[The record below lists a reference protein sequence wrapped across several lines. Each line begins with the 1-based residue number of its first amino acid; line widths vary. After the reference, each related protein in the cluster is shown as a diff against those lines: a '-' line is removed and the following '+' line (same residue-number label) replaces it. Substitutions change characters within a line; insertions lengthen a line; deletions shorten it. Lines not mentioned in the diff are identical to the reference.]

1 MIFLYTAAL
10 MLVTTTF
17 ATASSGTSPA
27 SYNGPTGNLPDWL
40 EIHKDRDLMA
50 SYLDFS
56 RQRHAESVQKARES
70 YVHGV
75 SDDDTQDGF
84 LDTLQFDEYSI
95 GSAGKIPDF
104 GDELERR
111 LFVTSAKTPLFT
123 AKECQEVVQNAEAH
137 FQGGPWSTLPSGQY
151 DVNGFWIRDVPQ
163 VHAWFDRMV
172 AERLFPLL
180 KQKFPHFV
188 DSVEDLVVD
197 NAYLFKYTPET
208 GRRTDVHTDS
218 GCLSFTIAM
227 NGNDEYAGGGT
238 WFEGLEG
245 KDSNVI
251 EMNVGQCTV
260 RPGGVRHCGNA
271 VKSGTRYVIGGFC
284 MNVKKV
290 EHVRMLMG
298 LGSQESLKQN
308 DSEAQ
313 QALEAAIALNPD
325 FDGPYTHL
333 ANLLERQGDLPKAQ
347 KVLEHC
353 FRHVNPQS
361 GEVAYSLGAMYLD
374 QGQSEH
380 AKNCMEACLQA
391 DDCDIDAMM
400 VMAQA
405 CAGQGDH
412 QGEQAWYERLV
423 STPGASSEVAG
434 KAFCNLGVLHEGT
447 EKEIEFYEKSLQV
460 LPDSFPTSYSLG
472 CAYASQKDWDSAVA
486 AFRKAVQAAT
496 NTEDESQA
504 LQSLYRV
511 TAGKMQ
517 QDQPTGASSREE
529 MIQQFMDIMG
539 QENYENLVAT
549 RQ

>member
-1 MIFLYTAAL
+1 M
-10 MLVTTTF
+10 TTPNMTF
-17 ATASSGTSPA
+17 STRCNLTSIRLGKKKRHFDLNSYSCAQTQSHDSLFVFSSA
-27 SYNGPTGNLPDWL
+27 
-40 EIHKDRDLMA
+40 
-50 SYLDFS
+50 
-56 RQRHAESVQKARES
+56 
-70 YVHGV
+70 
-75 SDDDTQDGF
+75 
-84 LDTLQFDEYSI
+84 
-95 GSAGKIPDF
+95 AGKIPDF
-104 GDELERR
+104 GDELQRK

-123 AKECQEVVQNAEAH
+123 AKECHEVIENAEKH

-197 NAYLFKYTPET
+197 NAYIFKYTPET

-227 NGNDEYAGGGT
+227 NGNDEYSGGGT

-245 KDSNVI
+245 QHDSVI

-271 VKSGTRYVIGGFC
+271 VKSGTRYIIGGFC
-284 MNVKKV
+284 MNAKKV
-290 EHVRMLMG
+290 EHVRMLTS
-298 LGSQESLKQN
+298 LGSQESLKHN
-308 DSEAQ
+308 DSKAQ

-333 ANLLERQGDLPKAQ
+333 ANLLQRQGDLPKAQ

-353 FRHVNPQS
+353 FHHVNPQS
-361 GEVAYSLGAMYLD
+361 GEVAYSLGAIYLD
-374 QGQSEH
+374 QGQLEK

-391 DDCDIDAMM
+391 DDCDVDAML

-405 CAGQGDH
+405 CAGQGDR

-423 STPGASSEVAG
+423 STPGASPEVAG

-447 EKEIEFYEKSLQV
+447 EKEIEYYEKSLQF
-460 LPDSFPTSYSLG
+460 LPDSFPTRYSLG
-472 CAYASQKDWDSAVA
+472 CAYASQRDWDSAVA
-486 AFRKAVQAAT
+486 AFRKAVQAGK

-529 MIQQFMDIMG
+529 MIQQFVDIMG
-539 QENYENLVAT
+539 QENYEKLVAM